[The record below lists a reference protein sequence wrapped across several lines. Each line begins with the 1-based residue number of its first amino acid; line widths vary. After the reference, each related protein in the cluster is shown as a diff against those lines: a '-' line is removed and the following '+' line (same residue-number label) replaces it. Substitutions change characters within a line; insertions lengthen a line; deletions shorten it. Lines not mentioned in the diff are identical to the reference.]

1 MPKGPI
7 ERVRKLCLALPD
19 ATEKKAWGEPTF
31 RIKDKLFAMY
41 ADADN
46 HHGSGRPA
54 LWIKSTLDNQEAL
67 IAADPARFYKP
78 AYVGPNGWVAVF
90 LDKKPPWPIIKD
102 LLADGHQLAAPK
114 RKGARKAPA
123 K

>member
-46 HHGSGRPA
+46 HHGSGRSA
-54 LWIKSTLDNQEAL
+54 IWIKSTLDNQEAL

-102 LLADGHQLAAPK
+102 LLADGYQLALPK
-114 RKGARKAPA
+114 RKGVRTARA

>member
-19 ATEKKAWGEPTF
+19 ATEKTAWGEPTF
-31 RIKDKLFAMY
+31 RIKDKMFAMY

-54 LWIKSTLDNQEAL
+54 VWIKSTLDNQQML
-67 IAADPARFYKP
+67 IASNPDRFYKP

-90 LDKKPPWPIIKD
+90 LDKKPPWAEIKD
-102 LLADGHQLAAPK
+102 LLEDGYQLAAPK
-114 RKGARKAPA
+114 RRRKN
-123 K
+123 